1 MRVRLGRGRSREEE
15 RAGTG
20 RILPHR
26 CGRRPEGAARAAS
39 GAEMVAM
46 GAIGGGGLG
55 EKGE

>member
-1 MRVRLGRGRSREEE
+1 MRLGRGRSREEE
-15 RAGTG
+15 RAGTE

-46 GAIGGGGLG
+46 GAIGGGGRGQRG
-55 EKGE
+55 E